1 MYANIKLIDPLTGK
15 KKINW
20 TRTLFILS
28 ATVLPLL
35 NWLVFY
41 IFVNA
46 NSFLM
51 AFQKEINGEKKNRQG

>member
-1 MYANIKLIDPLTGK
+1 MYANIKLVDPITGK

-20 TRTLFILS
+20 TRTIFILS

-51 AFQKEINGEKKNRQG
+51 NFQNQLH